1 MGCRKSRG
9 VGRNKEASGGVIWG
23 FRWSWGIRRVVK
35 GLGRGMRVVGSA
47 GVRKDH
53 KGFGLWM
60 GSKLTGGLWKV

>member
-9 VGRNKEASGGVIWG
+9 VGISKEASGGVIWG
-23 FRWSWGIRRVVK
+23 FRWSWGIKRVIK
-35 GLGRGMRVVGSA
+35 GLGRGGRGMRVVGSA

-53 KGFGLWM
+53 NGL

>member
-23 FRWSWGIRRVVK
+23 FRWSCGIRRVIK
-35 GLGRGMRVVGSA
+35 GLGRGGRGKRVVGSAA

-53 KGFGLWM
+53 KGFGWVA
-60 GSKLTGGLWKV
+60 S